1 MSADLRPAW
10 AEVSKAALAEN
21 YARLSEIAAPASV
34 MAVVKADAYGHG
46 AVTTAGV
53 LYDAGCRRFAV
64 ALVDEGVELRR
75 AGIDGEIL
83 VLSEVPPETL
93 DVARAEEISVTVY
106 SPAAAR
112 LASAQPEGLLIHLKL
127 DTGMYRV
134 GARLED
140 LEELAVLLRGREV
153 QGFWSHF
160 AVADEDSA
168 ESRDFTAL
176 QLGRFEEGIARL
188 AELGITPGER
198 HIANTAGLL
207 YYPASRFDR
216 VRVGLGIYGYHPG
229 SDRAGVQLVPALS
242 LVSKVAFVKEVDR
255 GERPS
260 YGRRRALPAHSKVA
274 TVPIGYADGVP
285 RALFAGGAEVL
296 ISGRRYPLA
305 GMVTMDQLLIDLG
318 PGSEVRPGDE
328 VVLIGASGGDR
339 VGADEWA
346 RLSGTI
352 TWEILCGISK
362 RIPRRLVEEG
372 RG

>member
-21 YARLSEIAAPASV
+21 YSRLSAVAAPASV

-46 AVTTAGV
+46 AVTAAGV

-93 DVARAEEISVTVY
+93 EVARDEGISVTVY
-106 SPAAAR
+106 TPAAAK
-112 LASAQPEGLLIHLKL
+112 LAAAQPEGLLIHLKL

-140 LEELAVLLRGREV
+140 LEEIAEYLRGREV

-160 AVADEDSA
+160 AVADEDAA
-168 ESRDFTAL
+168 ESREFTAL
-176 QLGRFEEGIARL
+176 QLRRFEEGLARL
-188 AELGITPGER
+188 AQLGITPRER

-207 YYPASRFDR
+207 YHPASRYDR

-229 SDRAGVQLVPALS
+229 ADRAGVELVPALS
-242 LVSKVAFVKEVDR
+242 LVSKVAFVKEVAA

-260 YGRRRALPAHSKVA
+260 YGRRRPLPAQSKVA

-296 ISGRRYPLA
+296 IAGRRYPLA

-318 PGSEVRPGDE
+318 PDSEVQPGDE
-328 VVLIGASGGDR
+328 VVLIGASGDER

-346 RLSGTI
+346 RLAGTI

-362 RIPRRLVEEG
+362 RIPRRLVDEG

>member
-10 AEVSKAALAEN
+10 AEVSKSALAEN
-21 YARLSEIAAPASV
+21 YSRLSRLAAPAGI

-53 LYDAGCRRFAV
+53 LFDAGCRRFAV

-93 DVARAEEISVTVY
+93 EVARSEGISVTVY
-106 SPAAAR
+106 TPAAAK
-112 LASAQPEGLLIHLKL
+112 LAAAQPDDLLVHLKL

-134 GARLED
+134 GARLA
-140 LEELAVLLRGREV
+140 ELAEIAEHLRGRDL

-160 AVADEDSA
+160 AVADE
-168 ESRDFTAL
+168 ESRESREFTAL
-176 QLGRFEEGIARL
+176 QLRRFEEGLVRL
-188 AELGITPGER
+188 AKLGVTPKER

-207 YYPASRFDR
+207 YHPSSRYDR

-229 SDRAGVQLVPALS
+229 SDRSGVQLVPALS
-242 LVSKVAFVKEVDR
+242 LVSKVAFVKEVEE

-260 YGRRRALPAHSKVA
+260 YGRRRPLTTRSKVA

-285 RALFAGGAEVL
+285 RALFTGGGEVL
-296 ISGRRYPLA
+296 IAGRRYPLA
-305 GMVTMDQLLIDLG
+305 GMVTMDQLVVDLG
-318 PGSEVRPGDE
+318 PDSDVQSGDE
-328 VVLIGASGGDR
+328 VVLIGASGEER

-346 RLSGTI
+346 QRTGTI
-352 TWEILCGISK
+352 TWEVLCGISK
-362 RIPRRLVEEG
+362 RIPRRLVEEC